1 LPADLLADSGK
12 LKVAV
17 SGIDGILRGKYLHR
31 DKFLGAAQPFPEG
44 GRFLRCGF
52 RLDARP
58 LYFCNNI
65 AVGTLAWTAT
75 GVESAK
81 ADVGGMV
88 LAFPDFKHRSSGA
101 VELVGSR

>member
-44 GRFLRCGF
+44 GGF
-52 RLDARP
+52 
-58 LYFCNNI
+58 C
-65 AVGTLAWTAT
+65 
-75 GVESAK
+75 
-81 ADVGGMV
+81 DVVFGWMRDPYTFV
-88 LAFPDFKHRSSGA
+88 TILQWAH
-101 VELVGSR
+101 